1 MQLVCFD
8 TETTGLD
15 VQKEHI
21 IQLSLVK
28 FDTDTWQLVDQ
39 RDWYILPE
47 GPFTIPAEAEAVHH
61 ISKHF
66 LLENGISLRSIYP
79 DFMAFIEGC
88 DILSYNGNS
97 YDAPILHYN
106 LLRLGLPFDFDGRT
120 WYDALSL
127 ERIHMAGKI
136 DPATGERYHCNLTAA
151 YTRYYGHPF
160 EGAHNSLDDVMAT
173 IQVFRAQVEEHGWNW
188 VQRDEFH
195 FISFDRWLIRRG
207 EFYFLTQGA
216 HKGESIQ
223 SMLRIDRSYLEW
235 IIDKCKWTDQQTR
248 DIIAPFLDRQ
258 ESPITNQKNEV
269 NRALAAEKSEIKNPP
284 SSVTHNQSPVTH
296 NPSNKP
302 SRGKRSAGRTRP
314 NITDADLSLF

>member
-1 MQLVCFD
+1 MNLVCFD

-15 VQKEHI
+15 VQKDHI

-28 FDTDTWQLVDQ
+28 FDTETWQTIDQ

-47 GPFTIPAEAEAVHH
+47 GDFTIPAEAEAVHH
-61 ISKHF
+61 ISRQF
-66 LLENGISLRSIYP
+66 LLDNGVSLRDIYP
-79 DFMAFIEGC
+79 EFIAFTNGC
-88 DILSYNGNS
+88 DILSYNGNN

-106 LLRLGLPFDFDGRT
+106 LERLGLPFDFDNRT
-120 WYDALSL
+120 WYDALTL

-136 DPATGERYHCNLTAA
+136 DPETGERYHCNLTAS

-160 EGAHNSLDDVMAT
+160 EGAHNSLDDVLAT
-173 IQVFRAQVEEHGWNW
+173 IQVFRAQVEAHDWAW
-188 VQRDEFH
+188 AQRDEFH

-207 EFYFLTQGA
+207 EFYYLSQGA

-248 DIIAPFLDRQ
+248 DIIIPLLGRKPAPHTPLPTTQ
-258 ESPITNQKNEV
+258 PLSSQ
-269 NRALAAEKSEIKNPP
+269 AP
-284 SSVTHNQSPVTH
+284 SSATSP
-296 NPSNKP
+296 KP
-302 SRGKRSAGRTRP
+302 SRGKKSAGRTRP
-314 NITDADLSLF
+314 TITPSDLSLF